1 MKYHKKNNQVLYQ
14 YMQLNIDLIHY
25 IQNFHK
31 HYKKIMQINKMNK
44 IYKKLLKLK
53 IDWQNIKF
61 LFKLIHYQQV

>member
-1 MKYHKKNNQVLYQ
+1 MKYHKKNNQILYQ

-31 HYKKIMQINKMNK
+31 HFKNIMQLYKMNK

-53 IDWQNIKF
+53 ID
-61 LFKLIHYQQV
+61 

>member
-31 HYKKIMQINKMNK
+31 HYKKIMQIYKMNK

-53 IDWQNIKF
+53 ID
-61 LFKLIHYQQV
+61 